1 MAKFEA
7 HMAKFEGAEL
17 QQKGPMLKDRKESYN
32 VVPWQ
37 MLFLYKWQSLQALVR
52 QLIWSHKI

>member
-1 MAKFEA
+1 MDGHEYEDVVQYQNEVFLPAMAKFEA

-32 VVPWQ
+32 VVP
-37 MLFLYKWQSLQALVR
+37 
-52 QLIWSHKI
+52 